1 MDFNKVF
8 KYFASS
14 ILEDYPYSIIPESSN
29 NYRFNVVRNYTY
41 NNINNNNII
50 LKTGIYFE
58 LLQGNLHND
67 NHVTQTFYFKIK
79 NPNLISISSGL
90 YYLNAYSVIGN
101 SVSLIYSYLLGNVVL
116 NDTLVSISITG
127 KDLLFTLEIN
137 SIVLYTSEDFE
148 KNLIPV
154 DQRVLA
160 EVQYVN
166 NTNLSYPIFQS
177 SNIISSFL
185 GVDLSTRTID
195 AKLHSVNNVGIGNIF
210 LYYINTNNTI
220 GALGNDKVITDYK
233 FPRSYSFV
241 NYDIRNKLSIKS
253 ILFSYFIYKNFKD
266 IIDFDFVVDD
276 SFLNSLP
283 KLRNLYYE
291 SYKYN
296 VNTYS
301 NHSSNVS
308 IKDIVLI
315 LFLVK
320 DFYYLLDLQA
330 KTVYDSL
337 VNYLSSFSPI
347 TNVSL
352 QPLLPDYLLNNTEDQ
367 YSLSTNLMFL
377 DILRFF
383 NRVSQ
388 FNSLKSSIE
397 SNFLIPSP
405 FNYEISINSL
415 YPKTINDPLKLSIIK
430 FFLPI
435 FFPNQYGNILSDVN
449 AKINNLSVGAG
460 TVTIVPSYS
469 SITETFNPFFTFNP
483 VSSSE
488 LIYKTI
494 KDSSYEYINFSDN
507 LIIKYLEGSAEIL
520 DLFSP
525 KDEVYLG
532 ANKFSINYEHFI
544 LPEFFTSLLNVFFK
558 YRPSLKSLYDNLSGN
573 TGTSSIN
580 LINYKVDYIG
590 NNFNVYLELNSPSRI
605 MYVIFDKINTSI
617 VYYYYVSTTT
627 SSIHSFTI
635 NTTAYPIN
643 QSTMNSGILLLR

>member
-210 LYYINTNNTI
+210 LYYI
-220 GALGNDKVITDYK
+220 G
-233 FPRSYSFV
+233 
-241 NYDIRNKLSIKS
+241 
-253 ILFSYFIYKNFKD
+253 
-266 IIDFDFVVDD
+266 
-276 SFLNSLP
+276 
-283 KLRNLYYE
+283 
-291 SYKYN
+291 
-296 VNTYS
+296 
-301 NHSSNVS
+301 
-308 IKDIVLI
+308 
-315 LFLVK
+315 
-320 DFYYLLDLQA
+320 
-330 KTVYDSL
+330 
-337 VNYLSSFSPI
+337 
-347 TNVSL
+347 
-352 QPLLPDYLLNNTEDQ
+352 
-367 YSLSTNLMFL
+367 
-377 DILRFF
+377 
-383 NRVSQ
+383 
-388 FNSLKSSIE
+388 
-397 SNFLIPSP
+397 
-405 FNYEISINSL
+405 
-415 YPKTINDPLKLSIIK
+415 
-430 FFLPI
+430 
-435 FFPNQYGNILSDVN
+435 
-449 AKINNLSVGAG
+449 
-460 TVTIVPSYS
+460 
-469 SITETFNPFFTFNP
+469 
-483 VSSSE
+483 
-488 LIYKTI
+488 
-494 KDSSYEYINFSDN
+494 
-507 LIIKYLEGSAEIL
+507 
-520 DLFSP
+520 
-525 KDEVYLG
+525 
-532 ANKFSINYEHFI
+532 
-544 LPEFFTSLLNVFFK
+544 
-558 YRPSLKSLYDNLSGN
+558 
-573 TGTSSIN
+573 
-580 LINYKVDYIG
+580 
-590 NNFNVYLELNSPSRI
+590 
-605 MYVIFDKINTSI
+605 
-617 VYYYYVSTTT
+617 
-627 SSIHSFTI
+627 
-635 NTTAYPIN
+635 
-643 QSTMNSGILLLR
+643 